1 MENTELIKLE
11 QSVQIVYLNSNLWEM
26 VFKSG
31 EFWSTNPGGTQADN
45 YFQHSEVLEIISWL
59 SPQWCWCNGNNAGL
73 KGEEQQ
79 DVLDAL
85 SRLVVAVQMQH
96 MPYGILTVVLC

>member
-31 EFWSTNPGGTQADN
+31 EFWSTNPGGTFVDPKQI
-45 YFQHSEVLEIISWL
+45 IISSTVRFLADYLL
-59 SPQWCWCNGNNAGL
+59 S
-73 KGEEQQ
+73 
-79 DVLDAL
+79 DV
-85 SRLVVAVQMQH
+85 
-96 MPYGILTVVLC
+96 G